1 MSEDNNKV
9 SIKVFHWF
17 EKMKS
22 NYDENVQG
30 ILKRFEQYN
39 DSQQSRVDQ
48 NHADHIAHIKEAH
61 HNQIEQQNKQINQ
74 FKDDITYYKQQISEQ
89 QQSIAQLNNRYD
101 SVVSCLIEDKRQK
114 TDIRDIFSEQDF
126 VSNDE
131 NELLENNQCKAEE
144 NTTTTLNQ
152 TPVTPYEE
160 PEEENHAAI
169 IAPPLKVG
177 KPDSKTVAQTSQHL
191 IKPIA
196 ETESSPTAL
205 AETEE
210 AQEQLSE
217 NINLADDLT
226 NIDGDE
232 LFQRA
237 IAYRQAAN
245 NEQAF
250 LLFKQAA
257 TQGHV
262 KAMGAMGRS
271 FFLGEG
277 IDENQSMGLAWL
289 INAANN
295 GHPQAINRAEHFQE
309 NNPDLY
315 TEALSLSEQFVVR

>member
-48 NHADHIAHIKEAH
+48 NHADQIAHMKEAH
-61 HNQIEQQNKQINQ
+61 HNQIELQNKQINQ

-114 TDIRDIFSEQDF
+114 ADIRDIFSEQDF
-126 VSNDE
+126 VSNED
-131 NELLENNQCKAEE
+131 NELLENTANKEEDNITTALKREQVTHTNEAKEDKIAEE
-144 NTTTTLNQ
+144 TIPANNFSFTTVN
-152 TPVTPYEE
+152 EAE
-160 PEEENHAAI
+160 
-169 IAPPLKVG
+169 
-177 KPDSKTVAQTSQHL
+177 SSSVAL
-191 IKPIA
+191 P
-196 ETESSPTAL
+196 ETETI
-205 AETEE
+205 
-210 AQEQLSE
+210 QEQLTTE
-217 NINLADDLT
+217 KILADEII

-232 LFQRA
+232 LFEQA

-250 LLFKQAA
+250 LLFEQAA
-257 TQGHV
+257 KQGQV

-315 TEALSLSEQFVVR
+315 IEALNLSEQFVVS